1 MAARLRGLGCLFC
14 AVVLLAGCTRE
25 RPAPAPTAAE
35 TASTPAATLVI
46 AEPKVE
52 TVGGAAS
59 TPEPSPTALTP
70 SPEPTATRSLLLY
83 TVAAGDTLS
92 AIAGAFNLPVQQLR
106 DLNNLIDDTL
116 FAGQILYVPE
126 GEPTPTP
133 EPFRHV
139 VQPGESLYGIALQYG
154 VTSLLLV
161 EVNSIQDP
169 NNLTVGTALL
179 IPGVAAAG
187 ESPAGSADAP
197 SAEAAPEPSPQE
209 QVFHQVQPNETLS
222 GIAALYGVAADA
234 LLRAN
239 DLADPDLLQAGQK
252 LLIPGLT
259 QTRLRE
265 ARAIR
270 HTVEVGESLSAIAS
284 RYGVSVDEIL
294 AANDLVDPDTL
305 LVGQTLLIPQ

>member
-1 MAARLRGLGCLFC
+1 VATRLRGLGGLLC
-14 AVVLLAGCTRE
+14 AALLLAGCTRE
-25 RPAPAPTAAE
+25 RPTPAPTAAE
-35 TASTPAATLVI
+35 TASTPATAVI
-46 AEPKVE
+46 SAEPKVE
-52 TVGGAAS
+52 TVDSAAS
-59 TPEPSPTALTP
+59 TPEPSPTDLTP
-70 SPEPTATRSLLLY
+70 TPEPTATRSLLPY
-83 TVAAGDTLS
+83 TVATGDTLS
-92 AIAGAFNLPVQQLR
+92 SIAVAFNLPVQQLR

-139 VQPGESLYGIALQYG
+139 VQSGESLSSIALQYG
-154 VTSLLLV
+154 VTTLLLV
-161 EVNSIQDP
+161 EVNNIQDP
-169 NNLTVGTALL
+169 NSLTAGTALL
-179 IPGVAAAG
+179 IPGGSAPG
-187 ESPAGSADAP
+187 ESPAGLADAP
-197 SAEAAPEPSPQE
+197 SAEAAPELAPQE

-239 DLADPDLLQAGQK
+239 DLADPDLLQAGQQ

-259 QTRLRE
+259 QARLRE
-265 ARAIR
+265 ARSIR
-270 HTVEVGESLSAIAS
+270 HTVAVGESLSAIAS

-294 AANDLVDPDTL
+294 AANDLLDPDKL